1 MKWTLKAKLCLW
13 IPLTSV
19 VVIGGGTV
27 GILATM
33 GYFHNNEKTNINSI
47 FGSTYEWS
55 NNATNSSSTSQENS
69 SNVGSQTIPWTIT
82 EGHPLPTK
90 DAVKANL
97 RSFLDRSS
105 QTSKSD
111 VVNDLV
117 ISQWN
122 KGSQTTNITQY
133 STTISAISDSTTY
146 IGNFTINIY
155 AVGNQVLSDV
165 IINHIVDHSISTNTI
180 NAVETLS
187 TLATQNIN
195 LNPENVQIGYK
206 VADDF
211 FAFNDTQNMNQA
223 FLGNTSNGR
232 KLWKQYNIDG
242 QTGYGYSLA
251 IHAIPGGL
259 YSGSTD
265 VTVYLLLHRI
275 AYDDNL
281 FFTNKNLFNHDDE
294 RFDVMPSL
302 EQAKASWIRKY
313 NSFTSP
319 FSYANFYTSDP
330 NNITFEFSSANLL
343 LTFGNANE
351 FYTNGTSTF
360 VLNVKNSTPLS
371 SVFMSDDT
379 FTTITTDTVTNPLI
393 FISKPTSLAY
403 ERVYA
408 DTITKLLTR
417 YPTNSGWNNFRGADF
432 TSMQIQNITET
443 AGGQGYIGTIVIQ
456 PIDGSLIYSGSVTIT
471 WQTYDYQGS

>member
-1 MKWTLKAKLCLW
+1 
-13 IPLTSV
+13 
-19 VVIGGGTV
+19 
-27 GILATM
+27 
-33 GYFHNNEKTNINSI
+33 
-47 FGSTYEWS
+47 
-55 NNATNSSSTSQENS
+55 
-69 SNVGSQTIPWTIT
+69 
-82 EGHPLPTK
+82 
-90 DAVKANL
+90 VKANL

-232 KLWKQYNIDG
+232 KL
-242 QTGYGYSLA
+242 
-251 IHAIPGGL
+251 
-259 YSGSTD
+259 
-265 VTVYLLLHRI
+265 
-275 AYDDNL
+275 
-281 FFTNKNLFNHDDE
+281 
-294 RFDVMPSL
+294 
-302 EQAKASWIRKY
+302 
-313 NSFTSP
+313 
-319 FSYANFYTSDP
+319 
-330 NNITFEFSSANLL
+330 
-343 LTFGNANE
+343 
-351 FYTNGTSTF
+351 
-360 VLNVKNSTPLS
+360 
-371 SVFMSDDT
+371 
-379 FTTITTDTVTNPLI
+379 
-393 FISKPTSLAY
+393 
-403 ERVYA
+403 
-408 DTITKLLTR
+408 
-417 YPTNSGWNNFRGADF
+417 
-432 TSMQIQNITET
+432 
-443 AGGQGYIGTIVIQ
+443 
-456 PIDGSLIYSGSVTIT
+456 
-471 WQTYDYQGS
+471 